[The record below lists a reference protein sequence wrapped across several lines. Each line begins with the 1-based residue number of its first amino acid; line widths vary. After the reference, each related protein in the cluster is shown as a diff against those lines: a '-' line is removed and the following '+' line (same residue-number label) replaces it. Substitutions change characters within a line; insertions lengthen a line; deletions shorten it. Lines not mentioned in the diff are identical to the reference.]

1 MSMIFMSNSQYSDK
15 KDKENLK
22 YFSFRKQYTFYER
35 ERERERN
42 DRISIKSLIQ
52 NVKLKTRIRN
62 LIDKLPSR
70 RFHKLDEY
78 HYNLVGDISEKSVN
92 TIQDK
97 DNNSNFEIPI
107 FIHEAQAS
115 QMRKLK
121 KLQSLMNKQQQQ
133 INTLDILRGIQ
144 RNFNLSC
151 IKRAIQYTIGNFPI
165 IDPNSIWKL
174 FWDFCMCV
182 KILILCFIC
191 SVRITDIYDSIS
203 TYAGDNYTLMVVFI
217 VLQSLDMVICAN
229 TGYYQRGRLVKTRE
243 DIIKKYI
250 VKNGFTDILTL
261 QAMIFEL
268 HRWHLKIGQD
278 QKFSSYTSSY
288 KTYVIV
294 CIFEAIVLLL
304 YFIKGMRITKLL
316 TKLEEQFQVTR
327 KQLNLL
333 QLVKLLVFVLIVSHI
348 FACIWLFVGKNSGLS
363 VTWITAYKLENQP
376 WSTQYIR
383 SQYYASVTMIT
394 VGYGDTV
401 PQNDT
406 EEIICMIGMM
416 LTCGVFA
423 YAINSIGSILNELNL
438 ENAKRK
444 ENMLVISQYMRE
456 KNIQR
461 NLQSEVRE
469 YLEYYWKEW
478 NETQIEKEQQIIS
491 QLSDHLR
498 KELLFQA
505 NKTIIH
511 ESSLLTHYFSDFF
524 IQKIIHIIKE
534 FKATPNQT
542 IVCSQGPE
550 SRKGVVFFVEKGEFD
565 IYHFPMS
572 NIINQDGNS
581 NNENNQMLDQ
591 NQANQNNPQQLQF
604 AQNLK
609 QYDQQNFM
617 ILKKI
622 KTIGVGESFGF
633 ESFFTDNPHK
643 FVVKSKDFCKLLY
656 IDRQDFIDLMRQH
669 SLQEDYEK
677 FCFIRDSL
685 INDNNLTLL
694 GTKCQSCKKFDHSL
708 NDCQYVHYIPNK
720 LNLIS
725 RFNVSTDIIER
736 SKKKERWPKKRHR
749 NSLTNI
755 VYYSESALEYI
766 QKNQDYIDSV
776 LNYEEYSFV
785 SSFSDYSEDDYE
797 NEIEQSNSSDASEE
811 NKFKTDEVQDEE
823 DENEVSFQ
831 KSLKLSEADA
841 NKNSENAKKDLLID
855 IQNLN
860 NEAKHN
866 YQDNYIDSAVKK
878 KMSIRD
884 QSFHLKSPESL
895 SYKKASI
902 SKQTFN
908 SEKTSSIIDEGS
920 PRNEY
925 KIRYSQL
932 NLNSGRMR
940 AKTINDPPLT
950 PNIITRQS
958 KQEIELKDHIQKN
971 TTNTIQ
977 EEQRERRASQI
988 NKIQKRL
995 TLNQNT
1001 GFNTS
1006 VPRKSIQYNQALCF
1020 TPNIKNHQTSKDQN
1034 IANQQQSHAKNFV
1047 FNFVQ
1052 NNEQKQQ
1059 MPLIIKH
1066 IESIHN
1072 MQQKQ
1077 DGSKFKSYQNS
1088 EQQLTLNNQAEG
1100 KKSDLG
1106 TQNDQYQLQPKQN
1119 IELAVIKEGSNRCI
1133 KRKENQ
1139 QQDSTQIQHQQ
1150 NDYDQQ
1156 HLFYLQGYQNYKIFD
1171 DFEKMHQFKFY
1182 YPQYNYDRI
1191 IANLKKRRA
1200 QILQRYIN
1208 NTNSKEIESSFIQPN
1223 SNSKLQ
1229 KKLKLQLGI
1238 TKTISKFQ
1246 NQVQQSKFFENTALK
1261 QSFQESQQTQGSPK
1275 KKSIIVNSP
1284 LNFNSQFN
1292 INNNQNVTSP
1302 MNNSQNEVVSICTS
1316 NKNNLINDN
1325 QITSYQNLNE
1335 QNNNDD
1341 YNYNKNDIQ
1350 LQTLSQNIGLKS
1362 QTDTLKNSIFNVKFA
1377 PLIKKINSNK
1387 KLSFKKSYS
1396 ISSNNSPK
1404 NNSQQN

>member
-1 MSMIFMSNSQYSDK
+1 MSMIFMSNSQNSEK

-92 TIQDK
+92 AIQDK
-97 DNNSNFEIPI
+97 DNNSNFEVPV

-115 QMRKLK
+115 QVRKIK

-133 INTLDILRGIQ
+133 TNTLIILRGIT
-144 RNFNLSC
+144 RHFNLSC
-151 IKRAIQYTIGNFPI
+151 VKQSILYAIGNFPI

-174 FWDFCMCV
+174 IWDFFMCV

-203 TYAGDNYTLMVVFI
+203 TYAGYNYTLMVAFI
-217 VLQSLDMVICAN
+217 ILQSLDMVICAN
-229 TGYYQRGRLVKTRE
+229 TGYYQRGRLVKRRE

-250 VKNGFTDILTL
+250 AKNGFTDILTL
-261 QAMIFEL
+261 QALIFEL
-268 HRWHLKIGQD
+268 HRWNSKIGQD
-278 QKFSSYTSSY
+278 QSFSSYTSSY
-288 KTYVIV
+288 QIYVIL
-294 CIFEAIVLLL
+294 CILEAIILLL
-304 YFIKGMRITKLL
+304 YFIKGMRISKLL

-348 FACIWLFVGKNSGLS
+348 FACIWLFVGKNSGLP
-363 VTWITAYKLENQP
+363 VTWITAYKLDNQL

-383 SQYYASVTMIT
+383 AQYYASVTMIT

-461 NLQSEVRE
+461 NLQSEIRE

-511 ESSLLTHYFSDFF
+511 ETSLLTHYFSDFF

-542 IVCSQGPE
+542 IVCNQGPE

-565 IYHFPMS
+565 IYHFPLS
-572 NIINQDGNS
+572 NIINEDS
-581 NNENNQMLDQ
+581 NNNSENNQMLDQ
-591 NQANQNNPQQLQF
+591 KKANQNNQQQLQF
-604 AQNLK
+604 SQNQK
-609 QYDQQNFM
+609 QFDQQNFT

-694 GTKCQSCKKFDHSL
+694 GTKCHSCKKFDHSL
-708 NDCQYVHYIPNK
+708 NDCQYIHYNPNK

-725 RFNVSTDIIER
+725 RFNISMDIVER

-766 QKNQDYIDSV
+766 QKNSDYIENV

-785 SSFSDYSEDDYE
+785 SSFTDYSDEDYE
-797 NEIEQSNSSDASEE
+797 NEIEQSNQSDISEE
-811 NKFKTDEVQDEE
+811 NKLKTDEIQDQ
-823 DENEVSFQ
+823 DDDSDVSFG
-831 KSLKLSEADA
+831 KEKRHSEASQ
-841 NKNSENAKKDLLID
+841 NKNFEHSKNDLIID
-855 IQNLN
+855 IQKLD

-866 YQDNYIDSAVKK
+866 NQDGYVDSAIKK
-878 KMSIRD
+878 KISIKD
-884 QSFHLKSPESL
+884 QSFHLKSPESF

-908 SEKTSSIIDEGS
+908 SEKTNSAVDETS

-925 KIRYSQL
+925 KIRCSQI
-932 NLNSGRMR
+932 NLNSSRSR
-940 AKTINDPPLT
+940 AKTINDPVLT
-950 PNIITRQS
+950 PNNLIRQS
-958 KQEIELKDHIQKN
+958 KQEIELKDHIQKLQPSV
-971 TTNTIQ
+971 IQ
-977 EEQRERRASQI
+977 EDLRERRNSQM

-995 TLNQNT
+995 TLNPNT
-1001 GFNTS
+1001 GFSTPI
-1006 VPRKSIQYNQALCF
+1006 PRKSIIYNQAFSF
-1020 TPNIKNHQTSKDQN
+1020 TPNIKSHQINKDQN
-1034 IANQQQSHAKNFV
+1034 YITNQQQHHQKNFV
-1047 FNFVQ
+1047 FNFPQ
-1052 NNEQKQQ
+1052 NPEQKQQ

-1072 MQQKQ
+1072 QQQKQ
-1077 DGSKFKSYQNS
+1077 DNSKFKIFQNS
-1088 EQQLTLNNQAEG
+1088 EQSQSLNNQAEG
-1100 KKSDLG
+1100 KIQ
-1106 TQNDQYQLQPKQN
+1106 QNDQYQQPKQN
-1119 IELAVIKEGSNRCI
+1119 IELTVIKEGSNRCI
-1133 KRKENQ
+1133 KRKEIQ
-1139 QQDSTQIQHQQ
+1139 PQDINQIQQAQ

-1156 HLFYLQGYQNYKIFD
+1156 QLFYFQGYQNYKIFD

-1200 QILQRYIN
+1200 QILQRQIN
-1208 NTNSKEIESSFIQPN
+1208 NTNKLEMESSFIQPS
-1223 SNSKLQ
+1223 SNAKLQ

-1246 NQVQQSKFFENTALK
+1246 NQVQQSKFFENAALK
-1261 QSFQESQQTQGSPK
+1261 QSFQESLQTQGSPK

-1284 LNFNSQFN
+1284 LNFNSQQN
-1292 INNNQNVTSP
+1292 INSHVNATSP
-1302 MNNSQNEVVSICTS
+1302 MNNSQNEVVSLCTS
-1316 NKNNLINDN
+1316 NKNNLNNEN
-1325 QITSYQNLNE
+1325 QITSSERLNGQNT
-1335 QNNNDD
+1335 NDD
-1341 YNYNKNDIQ
+1341 YNFNKNDIQ
-1350 LQTLSQNIGLKS
+1350 LQKIAQNINLKS
-1362 QTDTLKNSIFNVKFA
+1362 QNDTLKNSIFNVKFA
-1377 PLIKKINSNK
+1377 PLIKKINSNQ
-1387 KLSFKKSYS
+1387 KLSFQKS
-1396 ISSNNSPK
+1396 SSFSNKSSPK
-1404 NNSQQN
+1404 NNN